1 MSTQLACCHG
11 VGVTTQAEGDSGK
24 EPFVVASRKKT
35 AQARPEPCTLR
46 QRAEATLAERRQD
59 LADIPVADLHRL
71 VYELQVHQIELDLQN
86 EELRQAQVALQAAHD
101 RYADLYDFAP
111 VGYLRLDAT
120 GVILEANS
128 TATQL
133 LGVPRRHLIGQRLT
147 EWVAP
152 EAQDTIHRHRL
163 QVVAETTT
171 HTCSLCMQRQDGT
184 PFYAQLKSLARREV
198 EEAPLH
204 WYLALTDQTALRQA
218 EEQVAWN
225 AAIVDHSRDAIISTT
240 PDGTIVSWNAGAE
253 RLYGYRTPEVIGRP
267 LDLLAPPEHAHEP
280 SCLLAVMQRGERVE
294 FFETKHLTQDGTRL
308 EVSLTLS
315 PIQTRNRAVIGVSI
329 IARNI
334 TLRKQREMKLLATE
348 RALRQSRVQLR
359 RLAWR
364 QQQIQERERACIAQE
379 IHDEVAQLLTI
390 LQIDI
395 AWLMD
400 QCPGSPEMYTRLRNM
415 SAQVDYLDKAV
426 HRIATELRPRLL
438 DDLGLLAA
446 IEWQLEEVQRR
457 TGLTYTLQ
465 VSPEADMRL
474 DDNPTTALF
483 RIFQE
488 ALTNVVRHAEASR
501 VKVRVHQDAEGVCL
515 EIIDNGKGFTVT
527 PQSQRN
533 ALGLLGMHERA
544 HLWGGD
550 VTIEAQPGSGTTV
563 TVRMPYRAAED
574 AEASP

>member
-1 MSTQLACCHG
+1 
-11 VGVTTQAEGDSGK
+11 
-24 EPFVVASRKKT
+24 VASRKKT
-35 AQARPEPCTLR
+35 AQARPKPWILR
-46 QRAEATLAERRQD
+46 QRAEAILAERRQD
-59 LADIPVADLHRL
+59 SADMPVADLHRL
-71 VYELQVHQIELDLQN
+71 MYELQVHQIELDMQN
-86 EELRQAQVALQAAHD
+86 EELRQAQVALKAAYE
-101 RYADLYDFAP
+101 RYANLYDFAP
-111 VGYLRLDAT
+111 VGYLCLDAD
-120 GVILEANS
+120 GVILETNL

-133 LGVPRRHLIGQRLT
+133 LGVPRTHMIGHRLT
-147 EWVAP
+147 DWVAP
-152 EAQDTIHRHRL
+152 EMQDTIHRHRL
-163 QVVAETTT
+163 QVFAEPTT
-171 HTCSLCMQRQDGT
+171 HTCHLCMQRQDGT

-198 EEAPLH
+198 EEASLH
-204 WYLALTDQTALRQA
+204 WYLVLIDQTALRQA
-218 EEQVAWN
+218 EEQFAWN
-225 AAIVDHSRDAIISTT
+225 AAIVDNLRDAIISTT
-240 PDGTIVSWNAGAE
+240 PDGTIVSWNAGAK
-253 RLYGYRTPEVIGRP
+253 RLYGYRAPEVIGHSI
-267 LDLLAPPEHAHEP
+267 DLLAPPEHAHEP

-294 FFETKHLTQDGTRL
+294 LFEAQHLTQDGTRL
-308 EVSLTLS
+308 DVSLTLS
-315 PIQTRNRAVIGVSI
+315 PIHTRNGAVIGVSVLV
-329 IARNI
+329 RNI
-334 TLRKQREMKLLATE
+334 TLRKQREAKFLDTE
-348 RALRQSRVQLR
+348 RALRQSRAQLQ
-359 RLAWR
+359 RLARR
-364 QQQIQERERACIAQE
+364 QQQIQEYERACMALE

-400 QCPGSPEMYTRLRNM
+400 QCPVSPEMHMRLHNM
-415 SAQVDYLDKAV
+415 SAQVDSLDQAV

-465 VSPEADMRL
+465 VPPEADMRL

-501 VKVRVHQDAEGVCL
+501 VEVWVHQDAEGVCL

-544 HLWGGD
+544 YLWGGD